1 MPYSMTG
8 IGRASGELDSPAIKL
23 EVEIKS
29 YNHRFLE
36 ISVKAPNAFL
46 PFEEEIRK
54 IIQEKVSRGH
64 VVVFIQQDREI
75 MGTKFEVD
83 RPLMNAYLVLAKELK
98 AKHKAVG
105 KVDINALLAIPG
117 VIRMSQMQTDTRQ
130 IFNGFKP
137 ILARALNDFLK
148 MKRREGETTARDIE
162 RSLDKIEQQFKNIE
176 KLVPERDEF
185 YRQRL
190 EELIREFKD
199 TLDKD
204 RFYQELVYISDR
216 NDVSE
221 ETQRLRG
228 HLTLFRESLEQDDHP
243 GRRMNFLLQEIQ
255 REANTLSVKANF
267 LKISESVVSIKEE
280 IEKIREQVQNIE

>member
-23 EVEIKS
+23 DVEIKS

-36 ISVKAPNAFL
+36 ISVKSPNAFL

-54 IIQEKVSRGH
+54 VIQEKVSRGH
-64 VVVFIQQDREI
+64 VVVIIQQDREI

-83 RPLMNAYLVLAKELK
+83 RPLMNAYLTLAKELK
-98 AKHKAVG
+98 AKHKATG
-105 KVDINALLAIPG
+105 KVDINALLGIPG
-117 VIRMSQMQTDTRQ
+117 LIRMSQTQTDTRQ
-130 IFNGFKP
+130 IFNDFKP
-137 ILARALNDFLK
+137 ILTRALDDFLK
-148 MKRREGETTARDIE
+148 MKRREGEATARDI
-162 RSLDKIEQQFKNIE
+162 RKSLDTIEREFKNIE

-185 YRQRL
+185 YRRRL
-190 EELIREFKD
+190 EDLVREFKD

-204 RFYQELVYISDR
+204 RFYQELAYISDR

-228 HLTLFRESLEQDDHP
+228 HLSLFRESLERDDHP

-255 REANTLSVKANF
+255 RESNTLSVKANF
-267 LKISESVVSIKEE
+267 LRISESVVNIKEE

>member
-8 IGRASGELDSPAIKL
+8 IGRASGQLGSPAIKL

-64 VVVFIQQDREI
+64 VVVIIQQDREI

-83 RPLMNAYLVLAKELK
+83 RPLMNAYLALARELK
-98 AKHKAVG
+98 TKHKASG

-117 VIRMSQMQTDTRQ
+117 VIRMSQLQTDTRQ

-137 ILARALNDFLK
+137 ILARALADFLK
-148 MKRREGETTARDIE
+148 MKRREGDGTAREIGK
-162 RSLDKIEQQFKNIE
+162 SLDRIEHDFKNIE
-176 KLVPERDEF
+176 KLVPERDGF
-185 YRQRL
+185 FRRRL
-190 EELIREFKD
+190 EELVQEFKD

-228 HLTLFRESLEQDDHP
+228 HLSLFRDSLEQDDHP

-267 LKISESVVSIKEE
+267 LKISESVVNIKEE

>member
-8 IGRASGELDSPAIKL
+8 IGRASGELDAPVIKFD
-23 EVEIKS
+23 VEIKS

-36 ISVKAPNAFL
+36 ISIKAPNAFA

-54 IIQEKVSRGH
+54 IVQEKVSRGH
-64 VVVFIQQDREI
+64 VIVVIQQDREI
-75 MGTKFEVD
+75 LGAKFEVD
-83 RPLMNAYLVLAKELK
+83 RPLLDAYLSLAKELTT
-98 AKHKAVG
+98 KHKATG
-105 KVDINALLAIPG
+105 KISINTLLAIPG
-117 VIRMSQMQTDTRQ
+117 VVRMSQVQTDTRK
-130 IFNGFKP
+130 IFIGFKP
-137 ILARALNDFLK
+137 TLIRALDDFLN
-148 MKRREGETTARDIE
+148 MKRREGEATAREIAKSLDVIE
-162 RSLDKIEQQFKNIE
+162 REFKSIE
-176 KLVPERDEF
+176 KLVPERDEY
-185 YRQRL
+185 YRQHL
-190 EELIREFKD
+190 AEIVKDFKE

-216 NDVSE
+216 NDVTE

-228 HLTLFRESLEQDDHP
+228 HLSLFRESLERDDHP

-267 LKISESVVSIKEE
+267 LKISESVVQVKEE